1 MENNKAKSDD
11 NSVSIEFIQDF
22 ITASTDVINLSYENF
37 RKNFYTQMSTDSTN
51 YAAKHE
57 SLGKSVQREL
67 QKTQSQ
73 LRQVVRKM
81 QSKYNINNSTSSR
94 NIFVKA
100 NAKPIFSKRCKQKSW

>member
-67 QKTQSQ
+67 QKNTKS
-73 LRQVVRKM
+73 VE
-81 QSKYNINNSTSSR
+81 TSC
-94 NIFVKA
+94 KK
-100 NAKPIFSKRCKQKSW
+100 NAE